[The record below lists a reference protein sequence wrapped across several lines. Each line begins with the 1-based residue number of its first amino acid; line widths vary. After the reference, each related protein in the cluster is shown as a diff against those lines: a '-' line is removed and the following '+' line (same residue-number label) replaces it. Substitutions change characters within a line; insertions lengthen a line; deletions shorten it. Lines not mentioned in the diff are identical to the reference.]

1 MAKTQNSKSGSTRVA
16 TQKFLAIADKTGL
29 TVETKTGWLLM
40 YVPGLRSQRFLVHT
54 GKRGTNCAELVG
66 FESEFATAHPCP
78 PAKTMTQMID
88 FNLDEKLILRNF
100 YKTAKALS
108 ERAQVLLTPTETP
121 AVPEVVAS
129 SSETP
134 VAQAEPESENIAAVG

>member
-40 YVPGLRSQRFLVHT
+40 YAPGQRSARLLVHT
-54 GKRGTNCAELVG
+54 GKRGTNCAELVS
-66 FESEFATAHPCP
+66 FETEFATAHPCP
-78 PAKTMTQMID
+78 PAKTMTQLID

-100 YKTAKALS
+100 YKTAKFLA
-108 ERAQVLLTPTETP
+108 ERGANLAKLTETLV
-121 AVPEVVAS
+121 VPEVVAS